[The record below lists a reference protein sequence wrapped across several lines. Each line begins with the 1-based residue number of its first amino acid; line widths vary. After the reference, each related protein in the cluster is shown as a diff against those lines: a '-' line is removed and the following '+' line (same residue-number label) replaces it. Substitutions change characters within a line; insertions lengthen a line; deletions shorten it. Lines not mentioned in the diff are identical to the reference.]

1 MPTKQNPTRR
11 TTPPTAPP
19 TAAAVPM
26 VAMHDEELPELE
38 LALLEPEPPELPV
51 LELEVMHISVLLAP
65 EGHMTH
71 SNYPDQEWS
80 K

>member
-1 MPTKQNPTRR
+1 
-11 TTPPTAPP
+11 
-19 TAAAVPM
+19 
-26 VAMHDEELPELE
+26 MHDEELPELE

>member
-19 TAAAVPM
+19 TAAPM
-26 VAMHDEELPELE
+26 VAVDDEELPELE

-65 EGHMTH
+65 EGHMVGRARRTH
-71 SNYPDQEWS
+71 SN
-80 K
+80 